1 MRIKLFTSRVS
12 KILKNREAINKG
24 LESLGKKK
32 TIITRSGII
41 FDNPIIKDKSVL
53 QSGRKAEKLILNKV
67 GKDSNIHDRINQRK
81 RFILGNGKVVDY
93 SSLVG
98 KRPDT
103 VLRDAHGLSTL
114 KDNID
119 ILGQEGKYLQDLG
132 IRKKGVIHRWIK

>member
-32 TIITRSGII
+32 TTITRSGII

-53 QSGRKAEKLILNKV
+53 QAGRKAEKLILNKV

-132 IRKKGVIHRWIK
+132 IRKKGIIHRWIK

>member
-1 MRIKLFTSRVS
+1 MVLYYT
-12 KILKNREAINKG
+12 
-24 LESLGKKK
+24 
-32 TIITRSGII
+32 SGII

-53 QSGRKAEKLILNKV
+53 QAGRKAEKLILNKV

-132 IRKKGVIHRWIK
+132 IRKKGIIHRWIK